1 MQWQT
6 AVIHPI
12 RVAKLREKE
21 GVATAIEIHVFLK
34 SLLVLKILV
43 HFPHF
48 PHWNIFHTAPAW
60 LEGCSS
66 RFDVAAQSLISL
78 AAILCCDTFA
88 HSAPSAMFSTTV
100 EASFK
105 VELSAT

>member
-34 SLLVLKILV
+34 SLLVLKILA
-43 HFPHF
+43 HF
-48 PHWNIFHTAPAW
+48 PHWNIFHSAPAW
-60 LEGCSS
+60 MEGCSS

-88 HSAPSAMFSTTV
+88 HSAMFSTAL